1 MDLVGGAVGSKSL
14 ANQSGPG
21 GDQVGVC
28 RVCLGYWY
36 GPWVGRSLRRLELFA
51 LFHPGDGRLH
61 GGDLRVHSSK
71 VVAVLDLH
79 ATAFARALR
88 HFWRQQRRRRLR
100 RTAVGRK
107 MRKGLDH
114 ENTMQV

>member
-1 MDLVGGAVGSKSL
+1 
-14 ANQSGPG
+14 
-21 GDQVGVC
+21 
-28 RVCLGYWY
+28 
-36 GPWVGRSLRRLELFA
+36 
-51 LFHPGDGRLH
+51 
-61 GGDLRVHSSK
+61 VHSSK